1 MHHNFFI
8 HSSLSAHLVCFHVL
22 AIVNTVAMNFG
33 VYLSVWIMAFSG
45 YMPNSRISR
54 SYGSFVKTSLMTQ
67 QLKNVAEMRETQM
80 MVQSLSW
87 EALLEEEMATHSSIL
102 AISTYPSAI
111 VLTLIYICIRKQ
123 FPFLLT

>member
-8 HSSLSAHLVCFHVL
+8 HSSLSAHLDCFHVL
-22 AIVNTVAMNFG
+22 AIVNTVAMKFG

-67 QLKNVAEMRETQM
+67 QLKNLPEMRETQM